1 MIEFKIQWFPGHMTK
16 ARRMMETQL
25 KLVDV
30 VVEVLDARIPI
41 SSSNPL
47 LMELIGNKPKII
59 GLNKIDLADAGKTEQ
74 YMQMFQRNN
83 LPVVKLDSATGRG
96 MKQLLELVKV
106 AATPMLEKWKKKGL
120 INKTIRVMIV
130 GIPNVGKSSLINRL
144 IGQAK
149 VRTANKPGVT
159 RGQQWLT
166 IDKGTELLDTPGVL
180 WPKFDDSRVGFS
192 LAITGAIKDDV
203 YDLEQ
208 AIKILLEFLREH
220 YPTALTKKYN
230 VEMASDEAVESILE
244 KVAIKRGCIKSG
256 GVPDVARVLPI
267 ILKDFRA
274 AELGRVTIDLLK

>member
-256 GVPDVARVLPI
+256 GVPDIARVLPI

>member
-1 MIEFKIQWFPGHMTK
+1 MIDFKIQWFPGHMTK

-59 GLNKIDLADAGKTEQ
+59 GLNKIDLADASKTEQ
-74 YMQMFQRNN
+74 YLQMFKNNN

-96 MKQLLELVKV
+96 MKQLLELIKV

-180 WPKFDDSRVGFS
+180 WPKFDDSQIGFA
-192 LAITGAIKDDV
+192 LAITGAVKDDV
-203 YDLEQ
+203 YDLEH
-208 AIKILLEFLREH
+208 AIKLLLDFLREY
-220 YPTALTKKYN
+220 YPSALADKYGVELAADETAEN
-230 VEMASDEAVESILE
+230 ILE
-244 KVAIKRGCIKSG
+244 KIAIKRGCIKSG
-256 GVPDVARVLPI
+256 GVPDIARVLPI
-267 ILKDFRA
+267 MLKDFRA
-274 AELGRVTIDLLK
+274 AELGRITIDLLK

>member
-1 MIEFKIQWFPGHMTK
+1 MIDFKIQWFPGHMTK

-74 YMQMFQRNN
+74 YLKMFQNNN

-96 MKQLLELVKV
+96 MKQLLELIKV

-180 WPKFDDSRVGFS
+180 WPKFDDSRVGFA

-220 YPTALTKKYN
+220 YPTALANKYG
-230 VEMASDEAVESILE
+230 VELAADEAVESILE

-256 GVPDVARVLPI
+256 GVPDIARVLPI

-274 AELGRVTIDLLK
+274 AELGRITIDW